1 MRAMCQASPGN
12 ILELDELLLSTTSQ
26 PILNPPLIASLR
38 IKLDKMNKVT
48 LDPTQDLFL
57 PIIL

>member
-1 MRAMCQASPGN
+1 MCQASPGN

-57 PIIL
+57 LIIL